1 VSARPTRTQIARRR
15 ALAVG
20 AAAAATALIW
30 FVFLRGGG
38 IEEGSGGPAPG
49 GEVPASVRDLVNRLS
64 PEEKVDQILL
74 LGFDGSDAG
83 AAIVDELRR
92 RQLGGVLVT
101 DRNWVDPQQLEA
113 LTGVI
118 RSAGGEG
125 DRIPPLIAA
134 PQEGGPFRAFDGL
147 PPAER
152 PLDIGDSG
160 DPGLAESS
168 ARDAASALRK
178 AGFDLDLFPVA
189 DVATLD
195 SPIADRAYSDDASVV
210 AAMTAA
216 ALRGCEAAGIACAPS
231 HFPGLGA
238 ASQSTDE
245 GPATVSLDAAS
256 LRARDLVPF
265 EAAFDEAVPAVVL
278 SHAFYVA
285 YDAVTPGSL
294 SSLVTYDLLRGEMGF
309 EGVAIT
315 DDLGAGAI
323 KARGEASEAGGGG
336 PRGGSAVTAAAI
348 AALQAGAD
356 LLMISAPEDQAGVA
370 DAVIE
375 ALGTGDLSEDR
386 LDEAVGR
393 VLVLKQELGVIP
405 K

>member
-1 VSARPTRTQIARRR
+1 MSARPNRAQIARRR
-15 ALAVG
+15 AFAVG
-20 AAAAATALIW
+20 AAVVATGLIW

-38 IEEGSGGPAPG
+38 NDEAGGGAAPG

-74 LGFDGSDAG
+74 LGFDGTDAG
-83 AAIVDELRR
+83 APIVAELRK

-101 DRNWVDPQQLEA
+101 GRNWVDPSQLEA
-113 LTGVI
+113 LTGAI
-118 RSAGGEG
+118 RSAGASG

-134 PQEGGPFRAFDGL
+134 PQEGGPFRAFDAL

-152 PLDIGDSG
+152 SLDIGDSG

-168 ARDAASALRK
+168 AREAATALRK

-195 SPIADRAYSDDASVV
+195 SPVADRAYSDDPTVV

-216 ALRGCEAAGIACAPS
+216 ALRGCAEAGIACAPS

-238 ASQSTDE
+238 ASQSTGE
-245 GPATVSLDAAS
+245 GPATVSLDAAG

-265 EAAFDEAVPAVVL
+265 DAAFREGAPAVVL

-294 SSLVTYDLLRGEMGF
+294 SSLVAYDLLREEMGF

-336 PRGGSAVTAAAI
+336 PQGGSAVTAAAV

-356 LLMISAPEDQAGVA
+356 LLTISAPDDQAGVTE
-370 DAVIE
+370 AVIK
-375 ALGTGDLSEDR
+375 ALGTGELSEDR

-393 VLVLKQELGVIP
+393 VLVLKQQLGLIP